1 IASLETPDQLRRLR
15 RTTLLN
21 TRKLPRDLGAEPV

>member
-1 IASLETPDQLRRLR
+1 METPDQLRRLR

-21 TRKLPRDLGAEPV
+21 TRKIPRDISVEPV